1 MSDSKSFSRREK
13 RKYSVKSKLVKIRVA
28 ATDALVDPLVCS
40 FPGGL
45 PSSLQATN
53 GSTGTSSV
61 RPPKFLWRKSSK
73 KSGVS
78 LVGKDDA
85 CLYESQAPEE
95 KQDKRR
101 TKLCVGVFD
110 KKKGTL
116 TLHQAASNGTVFAL
130 QQSVPSYLE
139 QESKIATMTAADT
152 RRALFEDFG
161 SAKKRKVLRSQ
172 EANRVDVDAVIGAG
186 NLMVDSFLKGES
198 MSESNRLAVEERRN
212 RAEQGEDANI
222 ANIQDAVDTATREW
236 RQSFLPTYDQNA
248 VESHEVYNA
257 RDMVGDEAWGQVSRV
272 VEACM
277 NKPNVAAALLNDVSD
292 EEEHDDRKRGEWN
305 KSIEVLIRDVPADGP
320 WAKQQLKCAVVLN
333 HFVNLYLKN
342 QRRRF
347 IRPPPEGK
355 SHWFGTP
362 VAVVYSFLDTFATQ
376 LTNDDGESGHVMS
389 KANKDKCLVHML
401 LLWVMAEGGKT
412 MKSMNIKS
420 IADDLQTDVKD
431 ASHLL
436 RLAGCTVKASQKTG
450 QTKTSAILLAP
461 LKFPVPKSGGR
472 RGKA

>member
-1 MSDSKSFSRREK
+1 
-13 RKYSVKSKLVKIRVA
+13 
-28 ATDALVDPLVCS
+28 
-40 FPGGL
+40 
-45 PSSLQATN
+45 
-53 GSTGTSSV
+53 
-61 RPPKFLWRKSSK
+61 
-73 KSGVS
+73 
-78 LVGKDDA
+78 
-85 CLYESQAPEE
+85 
-95 KQDKRR
+95 
-101 TKLCVGVFD
+101 
-110 KKKGTL
+110 
-116 TLHQAASNGTVFAL
+116 
-130 QQSVPSYLE
+130 
-139 QESKIATMTAADT
+139 
-152 RRALFEDFG
+152 
-161 SAKKRKVLRSQ
+161 
-172 EANRVDVDAVIGAG
+172 
-186 NLMVDSFLKGES
+186 
-198 MSESNRLAVEERRN
+198 
-212 RAEQGEDANI
+212 
-222 ANIQDAVDTATREW
+222 
-236 RQSFLPTYDQNA
+236 
-248 VESHEVYNA
+248 
-257 RDMVGDEAWGQVSRV
+257 
-272 VEACM
+272 M